1 MCIRDRSKTTSFRRE
16 SVQLWG
22 SLASCAVVVYRRSWR
37 VDNPPQL
44 AKLPHIK
51 RNIFIGALVQPAHA
65 GRGAASAGGA
75 GGHFGALRRA
85 VGARGEGRE
94 FLLEVRLAAR
104 RAKQRVRVGGAADQF
119 LELGSAIG
127 TKVFVDRHGVE
138 SPYSNIRLQMRS
150 ITPRISA
157 AERPP

>member
-1 MCIRDRSKTTSFRRE
+1 MFLSE
-16 SVQLWG
+16 L
-22 SLASCAVVVYRRSWR
+22 
-37 VDNPPQL
+37 
-44 AKLPHIK
+44 
-51 RNIFIGALVQPAHA
+51 LVHAAHA

-94 FLLEVRLAAR
+94 FLLEVLLAAG
-104 RAKQRVRVGGAADQF
+104 RANERVRVGGAADQF

-127 TKVFVDRHGVE
+127 TKVFVDRHGVK

-150 ITPRISA
+150 ITPRISEE
-157 AERPP
+157 ERPP

>member
-1 MCIRDRSKTTSFRRE
+1 MR
-16 SVQLWG
+16 
-22 SLASCAVVVYRRSWR
+22 
-37 VDNPPQL
+37 
-44 AKLPHIK
+44 
-51 RNIFIGALVQPAHA
+51 LVHAAHA

-94 FLLEVRLAAR
+94 FLLEVLLAAG
-104 RAKQRVRVGGAADQF
+104 RANERVRVGGAADQF

-127 TKVFVDRHGVE
+127 TKVFVDRHGVK

-150 ITPRISA
+150 SHRGFRRRSVPRSY
-157 AERPP
+157 